1 MVHIMLPVP
10 KARKKIM
17 RFHSAWSSPSL
28 KKSGISEINIRKAK
42 ISNCNNIRRGNL
54 RVTNIGYQSVLTVLN
69 YSVIVFCK
77 RSRLP
82 E

>member
-10 KARKKIM
+10 KARTKIM
-17 RFHSAWSSPSL
+17 RFHLAWASPSL
-28 KKSGISEINIRKAK
+28 KKSGISEINIRKDK
-42 ISNCNNIRRGNL
+42 INNCHNNKRSNL
-54 RVTNIGYQSVLTVLN
+54 HVTNIGYQSVLPVLN
-69 YSVIVFCK
+69 YSVIASCK